1 MLHENTGVPECP
13 VTLGELLSPIFLSKI
28 ATEAKEVK
36 KLTLPIDKFSTQA
49 LQKSV

>member
-1 MLHENTGVPECP
+1 MLYENTGAPECP

-36 KLTLPIDKFSTQA
+36 KPTLLIEKFSTQIR
-49 LQKSV
+49 